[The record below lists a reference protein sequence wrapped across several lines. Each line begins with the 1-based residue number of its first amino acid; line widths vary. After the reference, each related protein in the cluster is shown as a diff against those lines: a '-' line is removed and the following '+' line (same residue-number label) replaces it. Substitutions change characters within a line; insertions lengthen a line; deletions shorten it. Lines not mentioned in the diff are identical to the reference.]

1 MKKFKRR
8 GRLLQCRFSEYEVK
22 LLDSLVDQ
30 LSELIRVGMPEPAA
44 PGTPATADPFALWE
58 RDLTAEPADP
68 EPLEDPVLQRLF
80 PNAYPH
86 DPEAAHDFRRFTEH
100 DQRTRKLADA
110 DVVRDHLAATE
121 GGRYPV
127 QIDETATQAWLR
139 TLTAVRLAVATRLGV
154 TDADSLDELA
164 QLRDDDPRSYL
175 LSVYEWLG
183 YCQESLLEAL

>member
-8 GRLLQCRFSEYEVK
+8 GRLLQCRFTEYEVK
-22 LLDSLVDQ
+22 MLDSLVEQ
-30 LSELIRVGMPEPAA
+30 LTELVRAGMPEP
-44 PGTPATADPFALWE
+44 TPPAEDPFALWE
-58 RDLTAEPADP
+58 RDLGGANEAP
-68 EPLEDPVLQRLF
+68 EVIEDPVLQRLF

-100 DQRTRKLADA
+100 DQRTKKITDA

-121 GGRYPV
+121 AGRYPV
-127 QIDETATQAWLR
+127 QIDQTATQAWLR

-164 QLRDDDPRSYL
+164 QLREEDPRSFL

>member
-1 MKKFKRR
+1 M
-8 GRLLQCRFSEYEVK
+8 
-22 LLDSLVDQ
+22 
-30 LSELIRVGMPEPAA
+30 
-44 PGTPATADPFALWE
+44 
-58 RDLTAEPADP
+58 
-68 EPLEDPVLQRLF
+68 LQRLF
-80 PNAYPH
+80 PNAYPPH

-164 QLRDDDPRSYL
+164 SCATTIRGPTCCRSTNGSAIAGVPARG
-175 LSVYEWLG
+175 SVTE
-183 YCQESLLEAL
+183 CESGRTRFG